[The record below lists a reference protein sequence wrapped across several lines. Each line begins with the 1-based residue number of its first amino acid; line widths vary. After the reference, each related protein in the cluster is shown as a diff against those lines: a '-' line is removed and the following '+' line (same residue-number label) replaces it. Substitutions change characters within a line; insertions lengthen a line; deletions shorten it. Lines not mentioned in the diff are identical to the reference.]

1 MNTLEERI
9 RTAITQTAE
18 EITPGSIPPLSLA
31 TPQRRRLGAAGRGRG
46 RAGWPRVLIPLA
58 AAASVTAVVVTS
70 VAVSGGTNGHRPTKA
85 TGHISVMASLPPYY
99 VMITGN
105 NPNPT
110 VLQPEHAVIRAT
122 SSGATLATI
131 TPPSPYGTFVLV
143 AGAGDGHTFV
153 LAAEKWAVQGSDGGG
168 SQLAEPTKFFLL
180 RINPATGKPRLTA
193 LPIPAEP
200 ASVGL
205 SGMALSPGAR
215 KLAVAVDGNGNRQSI
230 QVFTVATGSEQQW
243 TWQGGGNITNN
254 AGGNGQ
260 VLSWAAD
267 QRTLAFQVWQ
277 GKNIEVRLFN
287 TASAAGLQASTVAV
301 NFPGAAVDSPAGD
314 VTFGGTGTFITPDG
328 TMIVCATTSTFKWSK
343 TITELGYTE
352 FSAST
357 GRAVRILDLRRY
369 PKELLQTQDVLWTNA
384 SGSTLIVV
392 ANVPGAR
399 PGNNRLPIRSKYH
412 LQIGVVTGNSFRP
425 LPGLQMDTADGP
437 VSYPAW

>member
-1 MNTLEERI
+1 MNTLEDRI

-18 EITPGSIPPLSLA
+18 EIAPGSIPPLSLSK
-31 TPQRRRLGAAGRGRG
+31 PQRRRPGPAGRG

-58 AAASVTAVVVTS
+58 AAASVIAVVATS
-70 VAVSGGTNGHRPTKA
+70 LALSGGTHGHRPAKA
-85 TGHISVMASLPPYY
+85 TSRASVVASLPPFY
-99 VMITGN
+99 VMLTGN
-105 NPNPT
+105 NPNRT
-110 VLQPEHAVIRAT
+110 VLQPQHAVIRAT

-131 TPPSPYGTFVLV
+131 TPPSPYGTFVSV
-143 AGAGDGHTFV
+143 AGAGDGHAFV
-153 LAAEKWAVQGSDGGG
+153 LAAEKWAVQRADGGS
-168 SQLAEPTKFFLL
+168 SQQAEPTKFFLL
-180 RINPATGKPRLTA
+180 RISPATGKPRLTA

-215 KLAVAVDGNGNRQSI
+215 RLAVAVDGDRNRQKI

-243 TWQGGGNITNN
+243 TWPGGGNITNN

-277 GKNIEVRLFN
+277 GPNIDVRLFN
-287 TASAAGLQASTVAV
+287 TASAAGLRASTVAV
-301 NFPGAAVDSPAGD
+301 EFPGAAVDSPRGA

-328 TMIVCATTSTFKWSK
+328 TMIVCATMSTTKWS
-343 TITELGYTE
+343 TTMTQVGYTE

-357 GRAVRILDLRRY
+357 GRAVRILDPRRY
-369 PKELLQTQDVLWTNA
+369 AGEPLLQTQDVLWTDA

-392 ANVPGAR
+392 TDMAGAQPG
-399 PGNNRLPIRSKYH
+399 KYR
-412 LQIGVVTGNSFRP
+412 LQIGAVTGKGFTP
-425 LPGLQMDTADGP
+425 LPGLLLDTASGP
-437 VSYPAW
+437 VSYPVW